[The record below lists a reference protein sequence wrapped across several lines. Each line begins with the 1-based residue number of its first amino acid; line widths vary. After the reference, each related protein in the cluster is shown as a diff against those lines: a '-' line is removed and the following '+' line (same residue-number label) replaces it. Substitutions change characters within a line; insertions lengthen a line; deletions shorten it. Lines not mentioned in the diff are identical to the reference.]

1 MKIKLHKL
9 AKTTPALREEIRKSS
24 LSGPQLARK
33 HSLSIDTIYKWKKR
47 EDVRDLPHV
56 RHNLGSKIS
65 EVEEEI
71 IKELRGKLGLSV
83 DDITEVMRRCIRGDI
98 SRSGIYRAIKR
109 CGVERS
115 LPEANEENTPQES
128 VKNKQGLF
136 EEVKECGYIHMD
148 VKYLTKLEGK
158 RSYVYAAIDR
168 FSRYVYIEVLYDM
181 EPRTAAGFVERFIE
195 HFPHKVIK
203 IITDNGFEWTDRCS
217 GGVKEKA
224 TGNHPVDIICS
235 KHEIK
240 HKLTR
245 IRRPQTNGMIERFNR
260 RINEAI
266 ASKAKI
272 ANNSGRN
279 SFYSHEERNEFIR
292 NFVNSYNNTRL
303 RCLNYNAPL
312 SLLHSNLKEYNTK
325 AGIQKNYSHPEFIS
339 GYTIKRC

>member
-9 AKTTPALREEIRKSS
+9 AKTTPALREEIRKSE
-24 LSGPQLARK
+24 LSGPELAKK
-33 HSLSIDTIYKWKKR
+33 HGLSLDTIYKWKKR

-65 EVEEEI
+65 KLEEEV
-71 IKELRGKLGLSV
+71 IKELRERLGLSI
-83 DDITEVMRRCIRGDI
+83 DDITEVMRRCIREDI

-109 CGVERS
+109 CGVA
-115 LPEANEENTPQES
+115 LCPKEASEATSQRT
-128 VKNKQGLF
+128 QMF
-136 EEVKECGYIHMD
+136 EEVPECGYIHMD
-148 VKYLTKLEGK
+148 VKYLAKLEGK
-158 RSYVYAAIDR
+158 RSYIYAAIDR
-168 FSRYVYIEVLYDM
+168 FSRYVYTEVLYDL
-181 EPRTAAGFVERFIE
+181 EPRTSSGFIERFIE
-195 HFPHKVIK
+195 HFPHKVKK

-224 TGNHPVDIICS
+224 TGKHPVDVVCG
-235 KHEIK
+235 KNEIK
-240 HKLTR
+240 HQLTR

-260 RINEAI
+260 RVNEAI

-303 RCLNYNAPL
+303 RCLHYQAPL
-312 SLLHSNLKEYNTK
+312 DLLKCNLKKYNTE
-325 AGIQKNYSHPEFIS
+325 AGMTLLRLSQIS
-339 GYTIKRC
+339 QD